1 VRSYDIS
8 LSIARQRL
16 PSWGAPILAGLVLA
30 LLLWAF
36 LVGWDAL

>member
-1 VRSYDIS
+1 VRPYYTS
-8 LSIARQRL
+8 LSIARRRL

-36 LVGWDAL
+36 LIGWNAL